1 MSILL
6 RQKKLKTMTR
16 LLSYAR
22 RQQLLVILVHNI
34 ILPIIMKK
42 AEVVRLMLRKHLNG
56 MKKLLLA
63 VMDQLLLL
71 WGTIMKKAMV

>member
-1 MSILL
+1 
-6 RQKKLKTMTR
+6 MTR